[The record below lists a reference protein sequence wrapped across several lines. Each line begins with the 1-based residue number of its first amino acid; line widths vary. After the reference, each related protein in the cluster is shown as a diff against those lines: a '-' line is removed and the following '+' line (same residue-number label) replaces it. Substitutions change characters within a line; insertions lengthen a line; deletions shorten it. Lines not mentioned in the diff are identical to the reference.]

1 MTLTLSHFEKRW
13 GPVYLLLQLFLV
25 PYGAA
30 LLCVALSIDS
40 VAAANLLGFSVNA
53 VLAVVFFRQLLRSS
67 LKNFRWGRTLRTA
80 GAGFCLYWL
89 ANTVLMTAILA
100 LKPDFANI
108 NDTGINAMI
117 DEFPVLMPLAVVFAA
132 PLSEECLFRGWIFTG
147 LTRKSLPLAY
157 TVTTLTFSLIH
168 TLGYIG
174 TCDAM
179 TLALCTMQ
187 YLVPAAVLC
196 WVCHKS
202 DSLLV
207 PLLLHMA
214 INTIALFTTR

>member
-1 MTLTLSHFEKRW
+1 MTLTLSNWEKRW
-13 GPVYLLLQLFLV
+13 GILYLLAQMFLV
-25 PYGAA
+25 PFGAA
-30 LLCVALSIDS
+30 VLCDALSIHS
-40 VAAANLLGFSVNA
+40 TAAVNLTAFFINA
-53 VLAVVFFRQLLRSS
+53 VLAVVFFRQLLGSS
-67 LKNFRWGRTLRTA
+67 LKNFRWGRTLLSVA
-80 GAGFCLYWL
+80 GGFLLYWL
-89 ANTVLMTAILA
+89 LNTAVMTAILTFQ
-100 LKPDFANI
+100 PDFSNI

-132 PLSEECLFRGWIFTG
+132 PLAEECLFRGWIFTG
-147 LTRKSLPLAY
+147 LARKSLPLAY

-202 DSLLV
+202 DSLCG
-207 PLLLHMA
+207 PLLLHII
-214 INTIALFTTR
+214 INTLALFTTR

>member
-1 MTLTLSHFEKRW
+1 MTLTLTNCEKRW
-13 GPVYLLLQLFLV
+13 GILYLLAQMFLV
-25 PYGAA
+25 PFGAA
-30 LLCVALSIDS
+30 VLCAALSIHS
-40 VAAANLLGFSVNA
+40 VAAVNLTAFFINA
-53 VLAVVFFRQLLRSS
+53 VLSVVFFRQLLCSS
-67 LKNFRWGRTLRTA
+67 VKNFRWSRTLRTVC
-80 GAGFCLYWL
+80 AGFCLYWL
-89 ANTVLMTAILA
+89 LNTAVMTAILTFQ
-100 LKPDFANI
+100 PDFSNI

-132 PLSEECLFRGWIFTG
+132 PLAEECLFRGWIFTG
-147 LTRKSLPLAY
+147 LAQKSLPLAY

-174 TCDAM
+174 TYDAM

-202 DSLLV
+202 DSLYG
-207 PLLLHMA
+207 PLLLHII
-214 INTIALFTTR
+214 INTLALFTTR

>member
-1 MTLTLSHFEKRW
+1 MTLTLTNWEKRW
-13 GPVYLLLQLFLV
+13 GILYLLAQMFLV
-25 PYGAA
+25 PFGAVI
-30 LLCVALSIDS
+30 LCDALSIHS
-40 VAAANLLGFSVNA
+40 VAAVNLTAFFINA

-132 PLSEECLFRGWIFTG
+132 PLAEECLFRGWIFTG
-147 LTRKSLPLAY
+147 LAQKSLPLAY
-157 TVTTLTFSLIH
+157 GITTLTFSLIH

-202 DSLLV
+202 DSLCG

>member
-1 MTLTLSHFEKRW
+1 MTLTLTNWEKRW
-13 GPVYLLLQLFLV
+13 GILYLLAQMFLV
-25 PYGAA
+25 PFGAA
-30 LLCVALSIDS
+30 ILCDALSIHS
-40 VAAANLLGFSVNA
+40 VAAVNLTAFFINSG
-53 VLAVVFFRQLLRSS
+53 LAVVFFRRLLLSS
-67 LKNFRWGRTLRTA
+67 LKNFRWGRTLLSVA
-80 GAGFCLYWL
+80 GGFLLYWL
-89 ANTVLMTAILA
+89 LNTAVMTAILA

-132 PLSEECLFRGWIFTG
+132 PLAEECLFRGWIFTG
-147 LTRKSLPLAY
+147 LAQKSLPLAY

-202 DSLLV
+202 DSLCG
-207 PLLLHMA
+207 PLLLHII
-214 INTIALFTTR
+214 INTLALFTTR